1 MSRRE
6 EEFLHTL
13 RPPFDATPC
22 SELNAMKTVTIIG
35 AGKIGRM
42 TAHFLAMT
50 GEYSVR
56 VVDAHEG
63 AWHSAIDG
71 LPNATGLTIDVQNA
85 SQLDASLQGAWA
97 VISCAPFFCNPLIA
111 SRAKASGTHYLD
123 LTEDVAV
130 TKSVMAL
137 AKDAQT
143 AFIPQCGLA
152 PGYITIAANHL
163 AAPMSEIHELRC
175 RVGALPQF
183 PSNQLKYNMTWST
196 NGLINEYCNPCEA
209 LVDGEMT
216 LLPPLENL
224 ERFTIHGTEYEA
236 FNTSGGLGSLAESL
250 AGKARS
256 VNYKTI
262 RYPGHCDLMKFLLHD
277 LGFIDKREE
286 LCAIFDRAIPGTSD
300 DVIVTVC
307 VAIGIENGRL
317 VEKTDARRIPARKFD
332 GKHWTGIQITTAAG
346 VCAALDLLRDGKLAQ
361 KGFIRMEDIRYE
373 DFIANRFG
381 REYAV

>member
-1 MSRRE
+1 
-6 EEFLHTL
+6 
-13 RPPFDATPC
+13 
-22 SELNAMKTVTIIG
+22 MKTVTIIG
-35 AGKIGRM
+35 AGKIGKM
-42 TAHFLAMT
+42 TAHFLAHT
-50 GEYSVR
+50 NEYAVR
-56 VVDAHEG
+56 VVDAHEPSWR
-63 AWHSAIDG
+63 AAIEG
-71 LPNATGLTIDVQNA
+71 LPNATGATIDVQNA
-85 SQLDASLQGAWA
+85 TQLDTVLKGAWA
-97 VISCAPFFCNPLIA
+97 VISCAPFFCNTLIA
-111 SRAKASGTHYLD
+111 SRAKAGSVHYLD

-137 AKDAQT
+137 AKDAST

-209 LVDGEMT
+209 LVDGKIT

-224 ERFTIHGTEYEA
+224 EAFSIHGTEYEA

-250 AGKARS
+250 AGKARN
-256 VNYKTI
+256 VNYKTV
-262 RYPGHCDLMKFLLHD
+262 RYPGHCKLMKFLLHD
-277 LGFIDKREE
+277 LGFLDRREE
-286 LCAIFDRAIPGTSD
+286 LCAIFDRAIPGTYD

-307 VAIGIENGRL
+307 VAIGIENGKL
-317 VEKTDARRIPARKFD
+317 VEKTDARRIPARQID

-346 VCAALDLLRDGKLAQ
+346 VCAALDLLRDGKVAP
-361 KGFIRMEDIRYE
+361 KGFVRMEDIRYE

-381 REYAV
+381 RMYAV